1 MIFQLQTTTG
11 WRVIILEDHAQL
23 SFSSQLTLEEIERNF
38 ADVDLYEGLI
48 AALSEALE
56 FEERSKR

>member
-1 MIFQLQTTTG
+1 M
-11 WRVIILEDHAQL
+11 ENHAQL

>member
-1 MIFQLQTTTG
+1 M
-11 WRVIILEDHAQL
+11 EDHAQL

-56 FEERSKR
+56 LRKGVSDDNSNAQR

>member
-1 MIFQLQTTTG
+1 M
-11 WRVIILEDHAQL
+11 ENHAQL

-48 AALSEALE
+48 AGLSEALE